1 MTKSETQIAEEN
13 IKNFKYSKLGE
24 ASAFI
29 IPCKLHKTSCQ
40 RFLEFLDNKVLI
52 NVTELETACEED
64 FKKIDVINKKI
75 TDLKQ
80 AIKLYSE
87 NGI

>member
-40 RFLEFLDNKVLI
+40 RFLEFLDSDR
-52 NVTELETACEED
+52 LEA
-64 FKKIDVINKKI
+64 
-75 TDLKQ
+75 
-80 AIKLYSE
+80 S
-87 NGI
+87 